1 MVVKKVQSE
10 MVQVLNDN
18 SMDNWGDDHY
28 CSAVDIDF
36 DKKQKMSKKLH
47 NIDDAYRS
55 RYPSINA
62 ININQ
67 AWDLA
72 AEIDR
77 GLPKSR
83 KDMSELDR
91 NRYYKRALITLA
103 RALEEMRRE
112 WS

>member
-1 MVVKKVQSE
+1 
-10 MVQVLNDN
+10 
-18 SMDNWGDDHY
+18 
-28 CSAVDIDF
+28 
-36 DKKQKMSKKLH
+36 MSKKSH
-47 NIDDAYRS
+47 GENDAYRS
-55 RYPSINA
+55 MYPSINA

-67 AWDLA
+67 AWEMA

-77 GLPKSR
+77 GLPKNC

-103 RALEEMRRE
+103 RALEEMRYE